1 MTRKVWN
8 DDWLGATS
16 FFVLFFFFF
25 FFLSSCFYFPFYR
38 RTIVCYCPS
47 VHACTSPHTVHTLS
61 HIYTTRR
68 MHFYLTHTRNL
79 HTRYTR
85 LAYIRIYIYVH
96 EKEKKKKEKKRKRNF
111 FDLTFQGGRL
121 PHPRDP
127 RIELDLRSINSIFAY
142 IKWRLLQRIGSTGLA
157 TRFSKATRTC

>member
-25 FFLSSCFYFPFYR
+25 SFSLLVFTFPSIGGQSFV
-38 RTIVCYCPS
+38 IVPLYTL
-47 VHACTSPHTVHTLS
+47 VQAHTRYTLS